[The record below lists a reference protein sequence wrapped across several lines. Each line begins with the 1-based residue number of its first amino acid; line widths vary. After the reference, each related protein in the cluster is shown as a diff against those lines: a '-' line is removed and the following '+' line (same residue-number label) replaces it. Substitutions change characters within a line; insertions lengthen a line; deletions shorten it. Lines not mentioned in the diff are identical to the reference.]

1 MNFLD
6 ILRERSLLDPQNKR
20 LIRYLVVGIVG
31 IAINQIVFLVIF
43 NNTGIPCFIAGHLG
57 STVSV
62 FANYVMNDSW
72 TWKDSGAPGIIQWI
86 WRGIKYGATRV
97 VGMSIGT
104 ISQIA
109 FVEILLIDPAIANV
123 LKIGV
128 GVLWG
133 FGASE
138 KWVWGSTE
146 SSQDKP
152 ITPASGND

>member
-1 MNFLD
+1 MSLLNT
-6 ILRERSLLDPQNKR
+6 LRDRSLLDPQNKR
-20 LIRYLVVGIVG
+20 LIRYLAVGIVG
-31 IAINQIVFLVIF
+31 IVINQIVFLAIF
-43 NNTGIPCFIAGHLG
+43 NNTGIPYFIAGHLG

-72 TWKDSGAPGIIQWI
+72 TWKDNGAPGVIQWI

-109 FVEILLIDPAIANV
+109 FVEILLINPAIANV

-138 KWVWGSTE
+138 KWVWSSNK
-146 SSQDKP
+146 SSQDTST
-152 ITPASGND
+152 TPASNDD

>member
-1 MNFLD
+1 MSFLD
-6 ILRERSLLDPQNKR
+6 TLRERSLLDPQNKR

-31 IAINQIVFLVIF
+31 IVINQIVFLVIF
-43 NNTGIPCFIAGHLG
+43 NNTGIPYFIAGHLG

-138 KWVWGSTE
+138 KWVWSSNGSTRDE
-146 SSQDKP
+146 S
-152 ITPASGND
+152 TPVSSND

>member
-1 MNFLD
+1 MSFLD
-6 ILRERSLLDPQNKR
+6 TLRERSLLDPQNKR

-31 IAINQIVFLVIF
+31 IVINQIVFLVIF
-43 NNTGIPCFIAGHLG
+43 NNTGIPYFIAGHLG

-138 KWVWGSTE
+138 KWVWSPNGSTRDE
-146 SSQDKP
+146 S
-152 ITPASGND
+152 TPVSSND